1 MVNLDNPQRA
11 FWKRLRVI
19 LDTAASLAVVIGA
32 TVLVLRM
39 SPATRTDP
47 PRNREIPVPEA
58 PLSLEG
64 AALIGDPAAQAVML
78 EFSDFECPFCGK
90 FSAQVLPTLHK
101 QYIESGRLLLAFR
114 HLPLK
119 IHPNAQPAAL
129 AASCAAEQN
138 KFAPFH
144 DLLFANPKALDAD
157 SLSKYA
163 SAVGLD
169 RRSYSSCLEATA
181 PGKVTADTDLA
192 KLLGVTGTPAFFVGI
207 MGPERQLIVRQTIK
221 GVRPMNEFT
230 AAVDDALAAR

>member
-39 SPATRTDP
+39 SPAPRTDP

-58 PLSLEG
+58 PLSLDG

-90 FSAQVLPTLHK
+90 FSAEVLPSLQK

-114 HLPLK
+114 HLPLN

-163 SAVGLD
+163 SVVGLD

-181 PGKVTADTDLA
+181 PGRVTADTDLA
-192 KLLGVTGTPAFFVGI
+192 KLLGVTGTPAFFVGVQ
-207 MGPERQLIVRQTIK
+207 GPDLKLTVQKTIK
-221 GVRPMNEFT
+221 GTKPISDFV
-230 AAVDDALAAR
+230 AAVESALATK